1 MNMPGQKFTESP
13 TPWLAEDIFTG
24 RVALVTGAGS
34 GIGASLANTLASL
47 GCMVALADKQSDAAH
62 HEAGRILSAGGKA
75 LALGMDVVKPI
86 EVDAAVSSAVEWGG
100 GLDFVVSCAAVT
112 LSGELSSLPL
122 EDWHA
127 AMNVNFHGPYHVA
140 RSAYPHLR
148 GKPGSAVVN
157 IGSVASAGA
166 YPGGGSYAAS
176 KAALLI
182 LTKQLAVEWATD
194 GIRVNSVSPG
204 TTQTPLLDKVQSEE
218 TKKARALKVPL
229 RRIAQPYD
237 IVNAVCFLL
246 SPGASYITGHEIIVD
261 GGITQTLMNGSA
273 AWVTKHGK

>member
-1 MNMPGQKFTESP
+1 MNAPVSAIASSAAS
-13 TPWLAEDIFTG
+13 WLAADIFDG

-34 GIGASLANTLASL
+34 GIGADLATTLATL
-47 GCMVALADKQSDAAH
+47 GCSVVLVDKQGDAAH
-62 HEAGRILSAGGKA
+62 QVAGSIASAGGRS
-75 LALGMDVVKPI
+75 LAICVDVVRPP
-86 EVDAAVSSAVEWGG
+86 EVDTAVAAAVDWGA
-100 GLDFVVSCAAVT
+100 GLDFVVNCAAVT

-127 AMNVNFHGPYHVA
+127 AMDVNFHGPFHVA
-140 RSAYPHLR
+140 RAAYPHLCAR
-148 GKPGSAVVN
+148 PASAVVN

-176 KAALLI
+176 KAALLV
-182 LTKQLAVEWATD
+182 LTRQLAVEWARD
-194 GIRVNSVSPG
+194 DIRVNSVSPG

-218 TKKARALKVPL
+218 TKRARALKVPL
-229 RRIAQPYD
+229 KRIAQPSD

-261 GGITQTLMNGSA
+261 GGITQTLMNGTS
-273 AWVTKHGK
+273 AWVAKHSR